1 MRVQDRDI
9 IATVLMAI
17 HNDEKFV
24 EQAVNSILCQLGENM
39 EFLIIDDH
47 SSDSSPCILAI
58 LANGDDRIR
67 IIRNSEN
74 RGVGYC
80 AWLGM
85 CEARGEYVIRMDS
98 DDICF
103 PDRIEKQIDF
113 LEQNP
118 EIDIVGAA
126 AIEIDDQ
133 GNQGKLRQMPLSHDN
148 IARVMWACPII
159 QPAVAFRRERV
170 LLAGNYNP
178 QLRRRIDYDLWFRCL
193 KAGLR
198 FANLPEPLVYY
209 RFTPRSH
216 QKQTLKRA
224 IEQAQIGWRG
234 CWMLKSPWW
243 QYLAV
248 MVPILR
254 AILPPQLSHAVYR
267 MLAFADPR
275 NKVQTSP

>member
-1 MRVQDRDI
+1 MI
-9 IATVLMAI
+9 IATVLMAVY
-17 HNDEKFV
+17 NDEIFL
-24 EQAVNSILCQLGENM
+24 EEAVNSVLSQLGRNM
-39 EFLIIDDH
+39 EFLVIDDN
-47 SSDSSPCILAI
+47 SSDSSTTILENFSAR
-58 LANGDDRIR
+58 NSYIR
-67 IIRNSEN
+67 VIRNSEN

-85 CEARGEYVIRMDS
+85 YEARGKYVIRMDS

-103 PDRIEKQIDF
+103 PNRIERQIAF

-133 GNQGKLRQMPLSHDN
+133 GNQGKLRQMPLSHHD
-148 IARVMWACPII
+148 IAKVIWANPII

-170 LLAGNYNP
+170 LFAGNYNP

-209 RFTPRSH
+209 RFTPSSH
-216 QKQTLKRA
+216 RKQTLKRA
-224 IEQAQIGWRG
+224 IEQAQVGWRG
-234 CWMLKSPWW
+234 CWMLGSPWW

-248 MVPILR
+248 TVPIAR
-254 AILPPQLSHAVYR
+254 SILPPKLGHLLYRSLSLV
-267 MLAFADPR
+267 DPR
-275 NKVQTSP
+275 KKVIAP